1 MNTYTKHLY
10 ALKPIKI
17 ICFCVLFGVYSL
29 IL

>member
-1 MNTYTKHLY
+1 MNTYTEHLY

-17 ICFCVLFGVYSL
+17 IYFCVLFGVYSL